1 MGKKQDFGY
10 MIYTNG
16 SKYEGSWV
24 NDMRE
29 GKGTFL
35 MNNGQKYKG
44 EWYRD
49 VIHGIG
55 KLLEI
60 TEDKPQLYIGRFSK
74 GKKDGRGKIIYQNG
88 KTVEGIW
95 KKDVLVTEDPPFL
108 QTIEI
113 MQVAAKELVTFRE
126 KDSHL

>member
-60 TEDKPQLYIGRFSK
+60 AEDKPQLYIGRFSK
-74 GKKDGRGKIIYQNG
+74 GKKRPTLKLNHPSTNIGCIITLIIIRPKSYTTINYHYG
-88 KTVEGIW
+88 LCHTNP
-95 KKDVLVTEDPPFL
+95 LYTLL
-108 QTIEI
+108 Q
-113 MQVAAKELVTFRE
+113 
-126 KDSHL
+126 